1 MWFAL
6 CLATTSAEQLCVN
19 VSQCGVIA
27 NCRLETYHILLWKFG
42 IFWKYASVYF
52 PGIINEKWILLW
64 YCWEY
69 DPFLNYFLNIKLDA
83 NCLMRSLS
91 DRSISKSIARV
102 KCQTLTDTSQLH
114 FLWKT
119 ASWGLMSE
127 HRNRLHPNPFLTHH
141 NSVDLTTR
149 NKILPL

>member
-1 MWFAL
+1 MSIIKCYSSWVWFAL
-6 CLATTSAEQLCVN
+6 CLVTTSAEQLCVN

-69 DPFLNYFLNIKLDA
+69 DPFLNYFLCIKLDA

-102 KCQTLTDTSQLH
+102 KCQTLLLNLIFCGKPPVEDS
-114 FLWKT
+114 W
-119 ASWGLMSE
+119 ASIEIGFT
-127 HRNRLHPNPFLTHH
+127 PTPF
-141 NSVDLTTR
+141 
-149 NKILPL
+149 